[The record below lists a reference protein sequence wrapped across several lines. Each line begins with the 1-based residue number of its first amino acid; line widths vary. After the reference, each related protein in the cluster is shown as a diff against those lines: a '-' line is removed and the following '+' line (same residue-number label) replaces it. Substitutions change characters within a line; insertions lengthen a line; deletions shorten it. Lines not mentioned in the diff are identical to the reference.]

1 MNHPLLSKPKQLT
14 IIPPDAL
21 EPPLID
27 IDLPDKIDVESL
39 LKDFTISNEENFN
52 VYLQQLSKDFH
63 SQSDNPGLGINK
75 MTFLNYFQLPGIIGE
90 RLYAVFST
98 NHSDYLDDD
107 EFITGM
113 TRLYTGD
120 FESLCKFIFDFY
132 DFDEDQIISK
142 EDVRTVLSYIPL
154 RREKQSSIEQRSP
167 KEKTAKYVHKREFKN
182 IVESQ
187 EELNNLIEKCFYD
200 EINNANVSFMNYSK
214 FKYVVQNVSSEI
226 FLYILVYLLKK
237 RPFSKDTLNLYENI
251 ILKGILTPKVTMKI
265 SMGNN
270 TSKILIPSP
279 STKSKFSPSLAIKH
293 SPYMKEKAK
302 TTLLKAKELKTHKNA
317 KKILNQFAL
326 NSHSSNNNNSSGSSN
341 DNKTKTI
348 EIKKKGELVTASSSS
363 VMDRPKNIGASTN
376 LRPKTFSL
384 SNTQGDKFNDLEA
397 LVKLSK
403 MRVKVNSSKHANEP
417 EHIDNNS
424 NNNNNSSNNND
435 DEFDGNIKAVQM
447 KRKYRCFLKD
457 LKDDLVPL
465 NVSKTKPTTTNTVN
479 NNQSSVVPTPTTPLS
494 EDTNLSSAFK
504 YNFTNIFHDQ
514 IIDEEEEEL
523 KEGQEEVQ
531 YEGYLYK
538 ISRMKTVK
546 RRYLKLIQKDLYTY
560 EHQNDSNHKALHNLS
575 GVFIETCKPSVYEGK
590 TYYTFRLIFSKK
602 NRYYYCESENEYN
615 NWLEKLRI
623 VTGSFNLNDSYKIS
637 NKLGKGK
644 FATVRLGT
652 KITTGEEVAI
662 KIINKEAMDEKELEQ
677 ARTEIEIMKISKHP
691 YIVKLFDVFENRM
704 HIYIIME
711 LCKGGDL
718 FSYLEKR
725 SFKINEYRAAELTKH
740 IMTALYYLHSFGIVH
755 RDIKPENIMMTND
768 TETSDIRLIDFGLS
782 KLLGPNEKCEESF
795 GTLGYVA
802 PEVLMEQ
809 PYDKSVDYWSIG
821 IVAYLLITGCLPFD
835 DEDPKEIIRQ
845 TLYDNVPYP
854 KYLWKVQT
862 PEAKKFVG
870 KLLQKTP
877 DKRMKIKEALEHPW
891 FKLHNKIQLQKVN
904 NTLLTPISDFQKYTH
919 VINDSDISEEINIL
933 NNGGNLY
940 KMKTEMMKHNNDS
953 SSNNSNNNNKL

>member
-1 MNHPLLSKPKQLT
+1 MNQPTFSKPKQLT
-14 IIPPDAL
+14 IIPPEAL
-21 EPPLID
+21 DNPLLD

-90 RLYAVFST
+90 RLYSVFST
-98 NHSDYLDDD
+98 NHNDYLDDD

-132 DFDEDQIISK
+132 DFDEDEIIFK

-154 RREKQSSIEQRSP
+154 RREKQSSIEQMSP
-167 KEKTAKYVHKREFKN
+167 KEKTAKYVRKREFKN
-182 IVESQ
+182 VVESQ

-200 EINNANVSFMNYSK
+200 DINNAKVSFMNYSR

-226 FLYILVYLLKK
+226 FLYMLVYLLKK
-237 RPFSKDTLNLYENI
+237 RPFSKETLNLYENI
-251 ILKGILTPKVTMKI
+251 ILKGILTPKVTLKMP
-265 SMGNN
+265 MGT

-326 NSHSSNNNNSSGSSN
+326 NSHGSNSHTNSN

-348 EIKKKGELVTASSSS
+348 EIKKKGELVTSANK
-363 VMDRPKNIGASTN
+363 PKVIGASAD
-376 LRPKTFSL
+376 LRPKSFSL
-384 SNTQGDKFNDLEA
+384 SDTQGDKFNDLEA

-403 MRVKVNSSKHANEP
+403 IRLKVNSSKHANEP
-417 EHIDNNS
+417 ERTDS
-424 NNNNNSSNNND
+424 NNNNNNTTNTND
-435 DEFDGNIKAVQM
+435 DEYDGNIKAVQM

-465 NVSKTKPTTTNTVN
+465 NVSKTDTNSNANANATNTN
-479 NNQSSVVPTPTTPLS
+479 NPSSTLATPTTPLS

-504 YNFTNIFHDQ
+504 YNFTNIFQNQ

-523 KEGQEEVQ
+523 KEAQEEVQ

-546 RRYLKLIQKDLYTY
+546 KRYLKLIQKDLYTY
-560 EHQNDSNHKALHNLS
+560 EYENDSNHKALHNLS
-575 GVFIETCKPSVYEGK
+575 GVFIETCTPSVYEGK

-602 NRYYYCESENEYN
+602 SRYYYCENEDEYN

-637 NKLGKGK
+637 NKLGQGK

-704 HIYIIME
+704 YIYIIME

-740 IMTALYYLHSFGIVH
+740 IMTALYFLHSFGIVH
-755 RDIKPENIMMTND
+755 RDIKPENIMMTD
-768 TETSDIRLIDFGLS
+768 DSETSDIRLIDFGLS
-782 KLLGPNEKCEESF
+782 KLLGPNVKCEESF

-862 PEAKKFVG
+862 PEARKFVSR
-870 KLLQKTP
+870 LLQKAP

-891 FKLHNKIQLQKVN
+891 FKIHNKIETLKMN
-904 NTLLTPISDFQKYTH
+904 NTFPKSMSDFQKYTH
-919 VINDSDISEEINIL
+919 VNNESDISEEISIL
-933 NNGGNLY
+933 NNGDNLY
-940 KMKTEMMKHNNDS
+940 KVKTESTLMKHNEN
-953 SSNNSNNNNKL
+953 NNSNSDKL